1 MQLLEDTKKYR
12 AESENECAKIIEAV
26 KAEGREKGYS
36 VIKEKKEYKTK
47 KSKGVVIA
55 DGWLLQLTLSYG
67 GFWDGIE
74 Q

>member
-36 VIKEKKEYKTK
+36 VTKEKKE
-47 KSKGVVIA
+47 
-55 DGWLLQLTLSYG
+55 
-67 GFWDGIE
+67 
-74 Q
+74 

>member
-36 VIKEKKEYKTK
+36 VTKEKKEYKTK
-47 KSKGVVIA
+47 KSKQVSA
-55 DGWLLQLTLSYG
+55 
-67 GFWDGIE
+67 
-74 Q
+74 